1 MTTVPLGEAKDK
13 LSALVDSAESTHDII
28 TITKHGKP
36 AAVLMS
42 ADDLES
48 LHETIYWLSR
58 AGTRDAVA
66 AADAEYAAGQTIS
79 LENLRAEHG
88 MPPQ

>member
-48 LHETIYWLSR
+48 LHETIHWLSR
-58 AGTRDAVA
+58 RGTADAVA
-66 AADAEYAAGQTIS
+66 GADDEHAAGHTIS
-79 LENLRAEHG
+79 LDDLRAEHG
-88 MPPQ
+88 LPPR

>member
-1 MTTVPLGEAKDK
+1 
-13 LSALVDSAESTHDII
+13 
-28 TITKHGKP
+28 
-36 AAVLMS
+36 MS

-66 AADAEYAAGQTIS
+66 AADVEYAASQTIS
-79 LENLRAEHG
+79 LEDLRAEHG
-88 MPPQ
+88 MPPR